1 MKTSS
6 KLASLGPWIKGIQNV
21 NDPAMTPKGCVVE
34 AENVNIDSG
43 GIVSP
48 RKGYDFVAF
57 DGHSVFAYRGKVYGV
72 LNNAICEL
80 ADSSATVLYSGVT
93 GRVTWTVLNDEPW
106 FINND
111 IIGRITPT
119 DVKLIGVEAPGGFLT
134 SGDDV
139 GIKVAVSF
147 VSEDGEEGPLSPAV
161 AASMIFLPQ
170 PIEQTVS
177 KIRIYQTK
185 PNGDVLYEVSE
196 VPVGTMSYEVTD
208 PLNYGRTADTQF
220 MSRMTGGSYARYWR
234 GRLLVAR
241 GRTLYFSEPF
251 RYGMYNASEGFVTF
265 EARIDFIEPVE
276 GGVFVALKGLGVRF
290 LAGETPS
297 KWEQKI
303 TDIIP
308 AQAGT
313 SLLVP
318 TAQMKLELQ
327 STPDWVAVWLTSKG
341 FALGLPSGVVIY
353 PQADL
358 LSGLTLGTG
367 SLYFEGDRLIAL
379 SQ

>member
-1 MKTSS
+1 MTS
-6 KLASLGPWIKGIQNV
+6 KLTSLGPWIRGIQNV

-34 AENVNIDSG
+34 AENVTIDSG

-48 RKGYDFVAF
+48 RAGYDFVAF
-57 DGHSVFAYRGKVYGV
+57 DGHSLFSHHGRVYGV
-72 LNNAICEL
+72 LNNAICEFMDAGAVTL
-80 ADSSATVLYSGVT
+80 RSGIS
-93 GRVTWTVLNDEPW
+93 GKVTWTVLNDEPV
-106 FINND
+106 FINNE

-119 DVKLIGVEAPGGFLT
+119 DVKLIGVEAPGGFVA
-134 SGDDV
+134 SGDDIGV
-139 GIKVAVSF
+139 KVAVSF
-147 VSEDGEEGPLSPAV
+147 VSESGEEGPLSPMV
-161 AASMIFLPQ
+161 AASSIFLPQ
-170 PIEQTVS
+170 PIESTVS
-177 KIRIYQTK
+177 HIRIYQTK

-196 VPVGTMSYEVTD
+196 VPVGTMTYDVVD
-208 PLNYGRTADTQF
+208 PLNYGRMADTQY
-220 MSRMTGGSYARYWR
+220 MSRMIGGSYARYWR

-241 GRTLYFSEPF
+241 GRTLFFSEPF

-290 LAGETPS
+290 LFGETPS
-297 KWEQKI
+297 KWEQKVA
-303 TDIIP
+303 DIIP

-318 TAQMKLELQ
+318 TAQMKLEMQ
-327 STPDWVAVWLTSKG
+327 SPPDWVAIWLTNKG
-341 FALGLPSGVVIY
+341 FALGLPSGMVIY